1 MEHASIFLP
10 GISLVPA
17 RCGREWPLAL
27 AGAARPGQACVR
39 VRAERVG
46 WHWPAVGGGTGP
58 RSSGWGA
65 KARRLSMQQDR
76 TRLRSAL
83 CAAGGSAPSASS
95 KCAKPTASS
104 SFVNHASKRAS
115 CECRTQLSGGEH
127 T

>member
-46 WHWPAVGGGTGP
+46 VALARGGGWHWPAVEWVG
-58 RSSGWGA
+58 R
-65 KARRLSMQQDR
+65 
-76 TRLRSAL
+76 
-83 CAAGGSAPSASS
+83 
-95 KCAKPTASS
+95 
-104 SFVNHASKRAS
+104 
-115 CECRTQLSGGEH
+115 
-127 T
+127 